1 MKCLKKLTGRLL
13 FQERI
18 RIISFLIDQ
27 KKRTRYDENAGF
39 HPLFLNYSRQ
49 GDTSMNR
56 PLMDSSFSTA
66 VAAGSELA
74 QAVGT
79 NQKAAVAGDP
89 AMAGFGAGVHQYLN
103 MLLTQIYAKTTTLL
117 AANMVLISLLLSTRA
132 STLLGLAPF
141 YVGAVFF
148 FALSAITSTI
158 VLFPRLHRHDA
169 NGLLFWRAILMR
181 NTPEEYYASIQALD
195 KVMVEE
201 EYAKDNY
208 HISKTIR
215 YKDTMLR
222 AAITVFIIGMMCAVV
237 GVVIPIVFFSHH

>member
-1 MKCLKKLTGRLL
+1 
-13 FQERI
+13 
-18 RIISFLIDQ
+18 
-27 KKRTRYDENAGF
+27 
-39 HPLFLNYSRQ
+39 
-49 GDTSMNR
+49 MNR
-56 PLMDSSFSTA
+56 SIDSSFPTA

-74 QAVGT
+74 QAVGSAQ
-79 NQKAAVAGDP
+79 NAAIPGEL

-132 STLLGLAPF
+132 STLLELAPF

-148 FALSAITSTI
+148 FALSAITSTV

-169 NGLLFWRAILMR
+169 NGLLFWRSILLKGSADK
-181 NTPEEYYASIQALD
+181 YYASIQILD
-195 KVMVEE
+195 KTMVEE

-208 HISKTIR
+208 HISKTIH

-222 AAITVFIIGMMCAVV
+222 TAITVFILGMLCAVI
-237 GVVIPIVFFSHH
+237 GVVIPIVFIHK